1 MVDDLTPP
9 HWGDDFVEPKPGETF
24 DLDRALSLAVCGYR
38 VRAANMQPGAYVDYQ
53 FAGWRINF
61 PGGSSSGWTPRD
73 IDREA
78 EWVEVPIEM
87 PGVVSREQ
95 AEAKGKWGQP
105 FKPTTPNVSDMLVLD
120 PTTGAWVEAGTV
132 PPGTYQAKVKDDW
145 GKPKPPANVG
155 NAAPA
160 RDSWGRP
167 LPSPGKWG
175 K

>member
-24 DLDRALSLAVCGYR
+24 DLERALSLAVCGYR
-38 VRAANMQPGAYVDYQ
+38 VRATNMQDGAYVDYQ

-61 PGGSSSGWTPRD
+61 PGGSSSGWSPRD

-95 AEAKGKWGQP
+95 AEAK
-105 FKPTTPNVSDMLVLD
+105 
-120 PTTGAWVEAGTV
+120 
-132 PPGTYQAKVKDDW
+132 AKW
-145 GKPKPPANVG
+145 GKPKPPVEQPVLTMDASGGWGPASTPANVG
-155 NAAPA
+155 NPAPPK
-160 RDSWGRP
+160 DSWGRP